1 METDFLLE
9 IAFAVMVF
17 CGILY
22 FEKAQL
28 CNVSSCF
35 AGSRKIS
42 CGCYLPL

>member
-17 CGILY
+17 Y
-22 FEKAQL
+22 DVYYEKAQL